1 MRVARWFPPIGIGT
15 ILMLLAC
22 VGRGEVRGAT
32 AQSSPVQVKP
42 VDEASEDSVF
52 SAYRSA
58 LRTAV
63 RDRDVAALLTA
74 VAPDLRSRLAEWL
87 DPKRALHGGEKE
99 DWRELE
105 QLLALGG
112 TFTATRGAVKGRR
125 EFCAPY
131 VYSAYP
137 WPVPSGY
144 GSEVDPSVL
153 LEADVAVHAA
163 PSSTSPVL
171 TRLSYALVQEVG
183 GGYPGDGRPGPTWT
197 LVILQDDREGYVLDT
212 QIRSPTDYH
221 ACFAQIEGRWQM
233 VRFARD
239 ITPTGPSR

>member
-1 MRVARWFPPIGIGT
+1 MRASRLGQRLGMGA

-22 VGRGEVRGAT
+22 VGKGEVRGVT
-32 AQSSPVQVKP
+32 VQGSPVQVKP
-42 VDEASEDSVF
+42 VDEASEDFVF

-63 RDRDVAALLTA
+63 RDRDVTALLTA
-74 VAPDLRSRLAEWL
+74 VAPHLRSWLAEWL

-112 TFTATRGAVKGRR
+112 TFTTTRGAVKGRR

-131 VYSAYP
+131 VYSAHP

-153 LEADVAVHAA
+153 LEADVAVHAS

-171 TRLSYALVQEVG
+171 TRLSYALVREVG
-183 GGYPGDGRPGPTWT
+183 GGYPGDGLPGPAWT

-239 ITPTGPSR
+239 ITPTGPPK